1 MFKTF
6 ICGLTALVLLIS
18 SSGCVFLI
26 FGAMGAIGTATWL
39 DGKISQD
46 YNVPFARMIESAKQ
60 GLAAMKMDVSKETRK
75 DTVCQLISSYYDGR
89 MVWVDIRKI
98 SEKLSQVQVRV
109 GAMGDQHEA
118 RKVLAR
124 IRHYAH

>member
-1 MFKTF
+1 MLKKF
-6 ICGLTALVLLIS
+6 IYGLSALALLVS
-18 SSGCVFLI
+18 SAGCVFLI

-46 YNVPFARMIESAKQ
+46 YNVPFDRMIESAKQ
-60 GLAAMKMDVSKETRK
+60 GLASMKMDVSKETRK
-75 DTVCQLISSYYDGR
+75 DTVCQLISSYFDGR

-109 GAMGDQHEA
+109 GALGDQHEA